1 MRMVI
6 YFLGK
11 RSNAFEKQIKRG
23 KMEISTLSNIN
34 EIKTANWYT
43 YFLVSDR
50 SVLNFLDFTTCS
62 IAGATASVPDNDLTH
77 SGSIED

>member
-1 MRMVI
+1 MRMVM

-34 EIKTANWYT
+34 EIKRQTGIYT
-43 YFLVSDR
+43 F
-50 SVLNFLDFTTCS
+50 
-62 IAGATASVPDNDLTH
+62 
-77 SGSIED
+77 